1 MFPVVDGVLQKGCK
15 SKRKGRININCI
27 VRYLISNVV
36 VSKTLFFVNKTD
48 LEGMSGF
55 RASDCKREIEIFV
68 AELFFFFFNFS
79 SCVQP
84 VIHLKKVPKESED
97 MKIWGGLE

>member
-1 MFPVVDGVLQKGCK
+1 MVDGVLQKGCK

-27 VRYLISNVV
+27 VRYLFSNVV

-68 AELFFFFFNFS
+68 AELFFFFFF
-79 SCVQP
+79 
-84 VIHLKKVPKESED
+84 
-97 MKIWGGLE
+97 